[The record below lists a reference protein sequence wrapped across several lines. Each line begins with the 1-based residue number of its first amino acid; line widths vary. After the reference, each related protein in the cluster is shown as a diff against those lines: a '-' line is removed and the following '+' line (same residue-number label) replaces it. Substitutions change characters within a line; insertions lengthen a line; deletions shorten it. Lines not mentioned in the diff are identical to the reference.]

1 MKKNLKYFENELN
14 RINKEFAEYK
24 KQHMEKPEI
33 GKTVEIAGME
43 WMILDKTEKGYF
55 AVLNGFDG
63 KERAFDS
70 DSNNWISS
78 KLREEL
84 NTKFLKKIVD
94 ELGEDAVIG
103 FDRDLLSLDGQTE
116 YGHCEDKISLLT
128 VDEYR
133 KYRKLLPN
141 MPKWW
146 WLITPWSTPVN
157 DYNSTLAVVS
167 PSAMSAALTTTTVT
181 VFAQFVSFLLQSL
194 NWEVM
199 INGKRRFKGNNKS

>member
-1 MKKNLKYFENELN
+1 MKKNLKYFENESN

-33 GKTVEIAGME
+33 GKTMEIAGME

-63 KERAFDS
+63 EDRKFDS
-70 DSNNWISS
+70 ESNNWIKSD
-78 KLREEL
+78 LRKEL
-84 NTKFLKKIVD
+84 NDSFLKKITD
-94 ELGEDAVIG
+94 ELGEDAVVE
-103 FDRDLLSLDGQTE
+103 FDRNLLSLDGQTE

-141 MPKWW
+141 TGNWW
-146 WLITPWSTPVN
+146 WLIAPWSTPAN
-157 DYNSTLAVVS
+157 DFSSALSVVS
-167 PSAMSAALTTTTVT
+167 PSGGICCNYYCNSDGVRP
-181 VFAQFVSFLLQSL
+181 VCIFSSSIFESE
-194 NWEVM
+194 ND
-199 INGKRRFKGNNKS
+199 K

>member
-24 KQHMEKPEI
+24 KQYMEKPEI
-33 GKTVEIAGME
+33 GKTAEIAGME

-55 AVLNGFDG
+55 AILNGFNG
-63 KERAFDS
+63 KERTFDS

-84 NTKFLKKIVD
+84 NTKFLKKIAD
-94 ELGEDAVIG
+94 ELGEDAVIE
-103 FDRDLLSLDGQTE
+103 FDRDLLSLDGKTE

-141 MPKWW
+141 MSKWW
-146 WLITPWSTPVN
+146 WLITPWSTPAN
-157 DYNSTLAVVS
+157 DYSSTLTVVS
-167 PSAMSAALTTTTVT
+167 PAGRILS
-181 VFAQFVSFLLQSL
+181 VSCGGSSGVRPVCIFSSSIFELGSDD
-194 NWEVM
+194 
-199 INGKRRFKGNNKS
+199 

>member
-1 MKKNLKYFENELN
+1 MKKNLKYFEDELS
-14 RINKEFAEYK
+14 RLSKEFTEFK
-24 KQHMEKPEI
+24 KKHIGKPEI
-33 GKTVEIAGME
+33 GKAIELAGME
-43 WMILDKTEKGYF
+43 WLILDKTEKGYF
-55 AVLNGFDG
+55 AILNGFDG
-63 KERAFDS
+63 KERTFDS
-70 DSNNWISS
+70 ASNNWILS
-78 KLREEL
+78 KLRNEL
-84 NTKFLKKIVD
+84 NTRFLKKITD
-94 ELGEDAVIG
+94 EFGEDAVIE

-167 PSAMSAALTTTTVT
+167 PSGYFGSNFYDGSDGVRP
-181 VFAQFVSFLLQSL
+181 VCIFSSSIFESK
-194 NWEVM
+194 NDE
-199 INGKRRFKGNNKS
+199 

>member
-55 AVLNGFDG
+55 SILNGFDG
-63 KERAFDS
+63 KERKFDS
-70 DSNNWISS
+70 NSNNWSLS

-84 NTKFLKKIVD
+84 NTKFLKKIAD
-94 ELGEDAVIG
+94 ELGEDAVVE

-141 MPKWW
+141 MSKWW
-146 WLITPWSTPVN
+146 WLITPWSTPAN
-157 DYNSTLAVVS
+157 DYDSTLAVVS
-167 PSAMSAALTTTTVT
+167 PSGG
-181 VFAQFVSFLLQSL
+181 VSRCNCDYGGGVRPVCIFSSSIF
-194 NWEVM
+194 ES
-199 INGKRRFKGNNKS
+199 GSDD

>member
-55 AVLNGFDG
+55 AILNGFDK
-63 KERAFDS
+63 KERTFDS

-84 NTKFLKKIVD
+84 NTKFLKKIAY

-157 DYNSTLAVVS
+157 DYDSTLTVVS
-167 PSAMSAALTTTTVT
+167 PSG
-181 VFAQFVSFLLQSL
+181 FVD
-194 NWEVM
+194 
-199 INGKRRFKGNNKS
+199 INYYDYGCGVCPVCIFSSSIFESENDK

>member
-43 WMILDKTEKGYF
+43 WMILDKAEKGYF
-55 AVLNGFDG
+55 AALNGFDG
-63 KERAFDS
+63 EKRTFDS

-84 NTKFLKKIVD
+84 NTKFLKKIAD

-103 FDRDLLSLDGQTE
+103 FDRDLISLDGQTE

-157 DYNSTLAVVS
+157 DYNSTLTVVS
-167 PSAMSAALTTTTVT
+167 PSGDFDSYDCSGCCGVRP
-181 VFAQFVSFLLQSL
+181 VCIFSSSIFESE
-194 NWEVM
+194 ND
-199 INGKRRFKGNNKS
+199 K

>member
-63 KERAFDS
+63 KERTFDS
-70 DSNNWISS
+70 NSNNWISS
-78 KLREEL
+78 KLRNEL
-84 NTKFLKKIVD
+84 NARFLKKITD
-94 ELGEDAVIG
+94 ELGEDAVIE

-157 DYNSTLAVVS
+157 DYNSTLTVVS
-167 PSAMSAALTTTTVT
+167 PSGGIIGDYCFS
-181 VFAQFVSFLLQSL
+181 SFGVRPVCIFSSSIFESE
-194 NWEVM
+194 ND
-199 INGKRRFKGNNKS
+199 K

>member
-33 GKTVEIAGME
+33 GKTIEIVGME

-55 AVLNGFDG
+55 SVLNGFDG
-63 KERAFDS
+63 KERTFDL

-84 NTKFLKKIVD
+84 NTKFLKKIAD

-141 MPKWW
+141 TENWW
-146 WLITPWSTPVN
+146 WLITPWSTPAN
-157 DYNSTLAVVS
+157 DFSSALTVVS
-167 PSAMSAALTTTTVT
+167 PSGYIDCGYCDGSGGVRP
-181 VFAQFVSFLLQSL
+181 VCIFSSSIFESE
-194 NWEVM
+194 ND
-199 INGKRRFKGNNKS
+199 K

>member
-14 RINKEFAEYK
+14 RINKEFDEYK

-33 GKTVEIAGME
+33 GKTIEIAGME
-43 WMILDKTEKGYF
+43 WMILKKTEKGYF

-63 KERAFDS
+63 KERTFDS
-70 DSNNWISS
+70 DSNNWIESD
-78 KLREEL
+78 LRKEL
-84 NTKFLKKIVD
+84 NDSFLKKITE
-94 ELGEDAVIG
+94 ELGEDAVVE

-141 MPKWW
+141 TNDWW
-146 WLITPWSTPVN
+146 WLITPWSTPAN
-157 DYNSTLAVVS
+157 GYISTLTVVS
-167 PSAMSAALTTTTVT
+167 PSGGIYGDLYNVC
-181 VFAQFVSFLLQSL
+181 
-194 NWEVM
+194 
-199 INGKRRFKGNNKS
+199 NGVRPVCIFSSSIFESKNDK

>member
-43 WMILDKTEKGYF
+43 WMILDKAEKGYF

-63 KERAFDS
+63 EKRTFDS

-84 NTKFLKKIVD
+84 NTKFLKKIAD

-103 FDRDLLSLDGQTE
+103 FDRDLISLDGQTE

-167 PSAMSAALTTTTVT
+167 PSGCIFSYDCNYCGGVRP
-181 VFAQFVSFLLQSL
+181 VCIFSSSIFESE
-194 NWEVM
+194 ND
-199 INGKRRFKGNNKS
+199 K

>member
-14 RINKEFAEYK
+14 RINKEFDEYK

-33 GKTVEIAGME
+33 GKTIEIAGME
-43 WMILDKTEKGYF
+43 WMILKKTEKGYF

-63 KERAFDS
+63 KERTFDS
-70 DSNNWISS
+70 DSNNWIESD
-78 KLREEL
+78 LRKEL
-84 NTKFLKKIVD
+84 NDSFLKKITE
-94 ELGEDAVIG
+94 ELGEDAVVE

-141 MPKWW
+141 TNGWW
-146 WLITPWSTPVN
+146 WLITPWSTPAN
-157 DYNSTLAVVS
+157 GYISTLTVVS
-167 PSAMSAALTTTTVT
+167 PSGNVNA
-181 VFAQFVSFLLQSL
+181 
-194 NWEVM
+194 
-199 INGKRRFKGNNKS
+199 NGYNGSNGVRPVCIFSSSIFESKNDK

>member
-63 KERAFDS
+63 KERTFDS
-70 DSNNWISS
+70 NSNNWISS
-78 KLREEL
+78 KLRNEL
-84 NTKFLKKIVD
+84 NARFLKKITD
-94 ELGEDAVIG
+94 ELGEDAVIE

-157 DYNSTLAVVS
+157 DYNSTLTVVS
-167 PSAMSAALTTTTVT
+167 PSGVIGCSNC
-181 VFAQFVSFLLQSL
+181 SFSYGVRPVCIFSSSIFESE
-194 NWEVM
+194 ND
-199 INGKRRFKGNNKS
+199 K

>member
-14 RINKEFAEYK
+14 WICKEFSEYK

-43 WMILDKTEKGYF
+43 WMILEKTEKGYF

-63 KERAFDS
+63 KERTFDS
-70 DSNNWISS
+70 DSNNWIESD
-78 KLREEL
+78 LRKEL
-84 NTKFLKKIVD
+84 NDSFLKKITE
-94 ELGEDAVIG
+94 ELGEDAVVE
-103 FDRDLLSLDGQTE
+103 FDRDLLSMDGQTE

-167 PSAMSAALTTTTVT
+167 PSGV
-181 VFAQFVSFLLQSL
+181 
-194 NWEVM
+194 
-199 INGKRRFKGNNKS
+199 IRNNCCLISHGVRPVCIFSSSIFELGSDA

>member
-14 RINKEFAEYK
+14 RICKEFSEYK
-24 KQHMEKPEI
+24 KQHIEKPEI

-55 AVLNGFDG
+55 AILNSFDG
-63 KERAFDS
+63 ENRKFDS
-70 DSNNWISS
+70 DSNNWIKSD
-78 KLREEL
+78 LRKEL
-84 NTKFLKKIVD
+84 NDSFLKKITE
-94 ELGEDAVIG
+94 ELGEDAVVE
-103 FDRDLLSLDGQTE
+103 FDRDLLSMDGQTE

-167 PSAMSAALTTTTVT
+167 PSG
-181 VFAQFVSFLLQSL
+181 SFLSL
-194 NWEVM
+194 YC
-199 INGKRRFKGNNKS
+199 NGSYGVRPVCIFSSSIFESENDK

>member
-55 AVLNGFDG
+55 SILNEFDG
-63 KERAFDS
+63 KARTFDS
-70 DSNNWISS
+70 NSNNWISS

-84 NTKFLKKIVD
+84 NTKFLKKIAD
-94 ELGEDAVIG
+94 ELGEDAAIE

-141 MPKWW
+141 MSKWW

-157 DYNSTLAVVS
+157 DYSSTLTVVS
-167 PSAMSAALTTTTVT
+167 PSGYVCRGSYYIECGVRPTCI
-181 VFAQFVSFLLQSL
+181 FSSSIFES
-194 NWEVM
+194 E
-199 INGKRRFKGNNKS
+199 NNE

>member
-1 MKKNLKYFENELN
+1 MKKNLKYFEDELS
-14 RINKEFAEYK
+14 RLSKEFTEFK
-24 KQHMEKPEI
+24 KKHIGKPEI
-33 GKTVEIAGME
+33 GKAIELAGME
-43 WMILDKTEKGYF
+43 WLILDKTEKGYF
-55 AVLNGFDG
+55 AILNGFDG
-63 KERAFDS
+63 KERTFDS

-157 DYNSTLAVVS
+157 DYNSTLTVVS
-167 PSAMSAALTTTTVT
+167 PSGLIGS
-181 VFAQFVSFLLQSL
+181 LLYYDCYCVRPVCIFSSSIFESK
-194 NWEVM
+194 NDE
-199 INGKRRFKGNNKS
+199 